1 MNKQKIIINIGRQ
14 IGSGGYIVV
23 EKLSQYF
30 QIPLHDKEILN
41 LAAKESGFSEKL
53 FEENDENKGFFK
65 TIASFRGLNLN
76 SGGFYNN
83 GLSEEKL
90 FQFQS
95 DAIKKAA
102 TDEGGIFVGRA
113 ADYVLRDYNNVVN
126 IFITAHF
133 EDRVS
138 NIMKRRDCSR
148 KEAENFIESKEH
160 ERASFYNFYTGKKWG
175 SATSYDLCVNT
186 SVLGLDKSTELIACF
201 IKSALH
207 I

>member
-1 MNKQKIIINIGRQ
+1 MNKQKIIINVGRQ
-14 IGSGGYIVV
+14 IGSGGHIIA

-186 SVLGLDKSTELIACF
+186 SILGLDKSTELIACF
-201 IKSALH
+201 IKFALH

>member
-14 IGSGGYIVV
+14 IGSGGHIVA

-83 GLSEEKL
+83 
-90 FQFQS
+90 
-95 DAIKKAA
+95 
-102 TDEGGIFVGRA
+102 
-113 ADYVLRDYNNVVN
+113 VVN

-138 NIMKRRDCSR
+138 NVMKRRDCSR
-148 KEAENFIESKEH
+148 KEAENFIETKEH

-186 SVLGLDKSTELIACF
+186 SILGLDKSTELIACF

>member
-1 MNKQKIIINIGRQ
+1 M
-14 IGSGGYIVV
+14 
-23 EKLSQYF
+23 
-30 QIPLHDKEILN
+30 
-41 LAAKESGFSEKL
+41 
-53 FEENDENKGFFK
+53 
-65 TIASFRGLNLN
+65 
-76 SGGFYNN
+76 
-83 GLSEEKL
+83 
-90 FQFQS
+90 
-95 DAIKKAA
+95 
-102 TDEGGIFVGRA
+102 GRA

-138 NIMKRRDCSR
+138 NIMKRRDCSK

-186 SVLGLDKSTELIACF
+186 SILGLDKSTELIACF